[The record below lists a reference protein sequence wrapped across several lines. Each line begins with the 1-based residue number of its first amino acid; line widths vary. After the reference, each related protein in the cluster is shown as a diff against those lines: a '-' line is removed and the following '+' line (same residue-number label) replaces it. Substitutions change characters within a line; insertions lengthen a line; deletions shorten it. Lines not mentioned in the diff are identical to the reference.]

1 MYIGRERTV
10 VRRAE
15 LADLSRVERVARAT
29 WPVAYAGIIPDEVQR
44 RLLDTWYSPER
55 LSQDLV
61 APGST
66 FLVAELSGDL
76 VGFAQYVRRSAESV
90 ELTRIYVLPGGQ
102 RSGIGAGLLGTA
114 LAEFADEGL
123 KRLTVVASKKIS
135 SAGVST
141 RRWASPSREAWST
154 RSTDICSSSSNT
166 VAPFRPPTDGRG
178 KATRVVP
185 PNRTRSSGRRPVGG
199 YSGGAVVSSRCSS
212 RAQAP
217 LNATQRPSFAVS
229 TDRVPCG
236 SQPVTGS
243 ALRVSGFLYAGSRTC
258 HRAQWRNHWWPL
270 PTDRG

>member
-66 FLVAELSGDL
+66 FLVAERSGDL

-102 RSGIGAGLLGTA
+102 RSGIGGRLLGTA

-123 KRLTVVASKKIS
+123 KRLTVAVEQENLV
-135 SAGVST
+135 G
-141 RRWASPSREAWST
+141 RRFYEKMGFSEPRGLIHELHGYSLKLVEYRRAISPS
-154 RSTDICSSSSNT
+154 D
-166 VAPFRPPTDGRG
+166 
-178 KATRVVP
+178 
-185 PNRTRSSGRRPVGG
+185 
-199 YSGGAVVSSRCSS
+199 
-212 RAQAP
+212 
-217 LNATQRPSFAVS
+217 
-229 TDRVPCG
+229 
-236 SQPVTGS
+236 
-243 ALRVSGFLYAGSRTC
+243 
-258 HRAQWRNHWWPL
+258 
-270 PTDRG
+270 